1 MSLRHVIIP
10 VTPFQQ
16 NCALIWNEASGQGA
30 VIDPGGDAPA
40 IEAAIAA
47 QGVKVTAIYL
57 THGHLDHAGAAMEL
71 AAALDVPVI
80 GPGVEDKFLLDDLKA
95 AAAGFGFHAENCTPT
110 RFLKQGE
117 QIDIGGTGF
126 DVVHAPG
133 HTPGHVVFLDRT
145 CGFGI
150 LGDVLFR
157 NSVGRTDFA
166 YSNTA
171 HLMAAIREKL
181 MVLPDDFGFICGH
194 GMPSTIGSERRSN
207 PFL

>member
-71 AAALDVPVI
+71 AAAAFRSSSRNLSSTP
-80 GPGVEDKFLLDDLKA
+80 GPMTGTSS

-145 CGFGI
+145 GGFGI

-166 YSNTA
+166 YSDTED
-171 HLMAAIREKL
+171 LMAAIREKL